1 MDRRRHHQFEASH
14 NLRLMSRAIELLE
27 ERARL
32 RKELLDAE
40 SWDVMN
46 EVVIGNSEEALEY
59 QFRKE
64 ENTSRRQMLIREI
77 METQSAI
84 KRINSLQ
91 QIRIP
96 IERFFARVAQGAV
109 ITRAVLPNGVRMY
122 DSVGEYEWVVQGD
135 DAVLQKIETD

>member
-1 MDRRRHHQFEASH
+1 
-14 NLRLMSRAIELLE
+14 
-27 ERARL
+27 
-32 RKELLDAE
+32 
-40 SWDVMN
+40 
-46 EVVIGNSEEALEY
+46 
-59 QFRKE
+59 
-64 ENTSRRQMLIREI
+64 MLIREI

-122 DSVGEYEWVVQGD
+122 ESVGEYEWVVQGD